1 MSSATSRPSRTMLR
15 RLVLSWLPFA
25 LACGDSEAS
34 GGGQGGAGT
43 GTAGS
48 TSNATSAT
56 SSSSSAATSTSSTG
70 IVDPGCDRFTTD
82 AECPGS
88 PCYWAEGFSFDSA
101 LAVCQGGDPSMACSV
116 GTPIGRCIYED
127 DDFFAQAFISIYR
140 EVGTSTEVV
149 WFPQIPF
156 DNDIPGWL
164 MTCQDEPPCDGWPPL
179 M

>member
-1 MSSATSRPSRTMLR
+1 MLR

-34 GGGQGGAGT
+34 GGGQGGAAAGT
-43 GTAGS
+43 VGS
-48 TSNATSAT
+48 TSVTTSAV

-101 LAVCQGGDPSMACSV
+101 LAVCQGGDPSTACSV

-127 DDFFAQAFISIYR
+127 DDAFAPAFVYIYR
-140 EVGTSTEVV
+140 EVGASTEVV
-149 WFPQIPF
+149 HFPSIPY
-156 DNDIPGWL
+156 DNDIPGWSL
-164 MTCQDEPPCDGWPPL
+164 TCQDDPPCEGWPPAI
-179 M
+179 